1 MSFDV
6 VGFGALNV
14 DKLYNVNKIAHED
27 EESYITGLTESCG
40 GSAAN
45 TIVGLSR
52 LGLNTGFIGK
62 VASDSEGTLLLKNL
76 EDERVDI
83 DGVISEVDGRSG
95 VVSGFV
101 DKAGQRALYVD
112 PGVNDMIG
120 EDEVQTDYV
129 AGSKI
134 MHMASFVGKFEDKSI
149 KTQKA
154 FLKRIPDDISV
165 SLDPGRLY
173 AEKGICFLEKFLERT
188 NIILINE
195 AELNLLTEEKYRNI
209 NYSGNHKTCEMGSKI
224 LLDYGIDVI
233 AVKRGNKGVY
243 VTDGCQSYFMDALK
257 VQCVD
262 TTGAGDA
269 FNAGFLY
276 GLIKGE
282 NIEKSGLIGNF
293 VASKCVE
300 KCGAT
305 SGLPDVSGI
314 AGLINGFK

>member
-27 EESYITGLTESCG
+27 EESYITGLTESYG

-62 VASDSEGTLLLKNL
+62 VASDREGTLLLKNL
-76 EDERVDI
+76 EDESVDI
-83 DGVISEVDGRSG
+83 DGVILESDGRSG
-95 VVSGFV
+95 VVSGFI
-101 DKAGQRALYVD
+101 DRDGQRALYVD
-112 PGVNDMIG
+112 PGVNDLI
-120 EDEVQTDYV
+120 EQDEVQTDYV
-129 AGSKI
+129 TGSKVL
-134 MHMASFVGKFEDKSI
+134 HMASFVGKFEEKSI
-149 KTQKA
+149 KAQKA

-173 AEKGICFLEKFLERT
+173 AERGMDFLEKFLEMT

-195 AELNLLTEEKYRNI
+195 AELNLLTDEKYRE
-209 NYSGNHKTCEMGSKI
+209 NYKGNKSCENGSKI
-224 LLDYGIDVI
+224 LLDYGIDIV
-233 AVKRGNKGVY
+233 AVKRGDKGVY
-243 VTDGCQSYFMDALK
+243 VTDGCQSYFINAFK

-300 KCGAT
+300 ECGAT
-305 SGLPDVSGI
+305 NGLPDVFGI
-314 AGLINGFK
+314 AGLTNSFK

>member
-1 MSFDV
+1 MSLDV

-62 VASDSEGTLLLKNL
+62 VASDREGTLLLKNL
-76 EDERVDI
+76 EDESVDTN
-83 DGVISEVDGRSG
+83 GVILESDGRSG
-95 VVSGFV
+95 VVNGFV
-101 DKAGQRALYVD
+101 DRNGQRALYVD
-112 PGVNDMIG
+112 PGVNDLMG

-129 AGSKI
+129 AGSNVL
-134 MHMASFVGKFEDKSI
+134 HMASFVGKFEDKSI
-149 KTQKA
+149 KSQKA
-154 FLKRIPDDISV
+154 FLKSIPDDISV

-173 AEKGICFLEKFLERT
+173 AERGMDFLEKFLKRT
-188 NIILINE
+188 NILLINE
-195 AELNLLTEEKYRNI
+195 AELNLLTKEKYNG
-209 NYSGNHKTCEMGSKI
+209 NYKGNKTCEKGSKI
-224 LLDYGIDVI
+224 LLDCGIDII
-233 AVKRGNKGVY
+233 AVKRGVKGVF
-243 VTDGCQSYFMDALK
+243 VTDGYQSYFMDAFK

-282 NIEKSGLIGNF
+282 NIKNSGLIGNF

-305 SGLPDVSGI
+305 NGLPDVSRI
-314 AGLINGFK
+314 AGLTNSFK

>member
-14 DKLYNVNKIAHED
+14 DKLYNVNRIAHED

-52 LGLNTGFIGK
+52 LGLNTGFVGK
-62 VASDSEGTLLLKNL
+62 VTSDREGAFLLKNL
-76 EDERVDI
+76 EDESVDT
-83 DGVISEVDGRSG
+83 DGVILEDDGRSG

-101 DKAGQRALYVD
+101 DRDGQRALYVD
-112 PGVNDMIG
+112 PGVNDLI
-120 EDEVQTDYV
+120 EEEEIQTDYV
-129 AGSKI
+129 ISSKI
-134 MHMASFVGKFEDKSI
+134 IHMASFVGQFEDKSI
-149 KTQKA
+149 KAQKA
-154 FLKRIPDDISV
+154 ILKRIPDDVSV

-173 AEKGICFLEKFLERT
+173 AERGMNFLEKFLERT

-195 AELNLLTEEKYRNI
+195 AELNLLTEEKYKG
-209 NYSGNHKTCEMGSKI
+209 NYKGTKICEKGSKI
-224 LLDYGIDVI
+224 LLDYGIDII
-233 AVKRGNKGVY
+233 AVKRGDKGVY
-243 VTDGCQSYFMDALK
+243 VTDGCQSYFMDAFE
-257 VQCVD
+257 VQSVD

-282 NIEKSGLIGNF
+282 NIENSGLIGNF

-300 KCGAT
+300 KYGAT
-305 SGLPDVSGI
+305 NGLPDVPGI
-314 AGLINGFK
+314 SGLINSFK

>member
-62 VASDSEGTLLLKNL
+62 VASDREGTLLLKNL
-76 EDERVDI
+76 EDENVDT
-83 DGVISEVDGRSG
+83 DGVILESDGRSG
-95 VVSGFV
+95 VVNGFV
-101 DKAGQRALYVD
+101 DRDGQRALYVD
-112 PGVNDMIG
+112 PGVNDLI
-120 EDEVQTDYV
+120 EQDEVKTGYV
-129 AGSKI
+129 TGSKVL
-134 MHMASFVGKFEDKSI
+134 HMTSFVGKFEDKSI
-149 KTQKA
+149 KAQKT

-165 SLDPGRLY
+165 SIDPGRLY
-173 AEKGICFLEKFLERT
+173 VERGMDFLEKFLERT

-195 AELNLLTEEKYRNI
+195 VELNLLTEEKYRG
-209 NYSGNHKTCEMGSKI
+209 NYKGNKTCENGSKI
-224 LLDYGIDVI
+224 LLDYGIDIV
-233 AVKRGNKGVY
+233 AVKRGDKGVY
-243 VTDGCQSYFMDALK
+243 VTDGCRSYFMDAFK

-276 GLIKGE
+276 GLINGE
-282 NIEKSGLIGNF
+282 NIEKSALIGNF

-300 KCGAT
+300 ECGAT
-305 SGLPDVSGI
+305 NGLPDVYGI
-314 AGLINGFK
+314 AGLVTGFK

>member
-14 DKLYNVNKIAHED
+14 DKLYNVNRIAHED

-52 LGLNTGFIGK
+52 LGLNTGFVGK
-62 VASDSEGTLLLKNL
+62 VTSDREGAFLLKNL
-76 EDERVDI
+76 EDESVDTG
-83 DGVISEVDGRSG
+83 GVILEADGRSG

-101 DKAGQRALYVD
+101 DKDGQRALYVD
-112 PGVNDMIG
+112 PGVNDLIE
-120 EDEVQTDYV
+120 EDEIQTDYV
-129 AGSKI
+129 IGSKI
-134 MHMASFVGKFEDKSI
+134 IHMASFVGKFEDKSI
-149 KTQKA
+149 KAQKTI
-154 FLKRIPDDISV
+154 LKRIPDDISV
-165 SLDPGRLY
+165 SFDPGRLY
-173 AEKGICFLEKFLERT
+173 AERGLNFLEKFLERT

-195 AELNLLTEEKYRNI
+195 AELNLLTEEKYRG
-209 NYSGNHKTCEMGSKI
+209 NYKGNKTCEKGSKI
-224 LLDYGIDVI
+224 LLDYGIDII
-233 AVKRGNKGVY
+233 AVKRGDKGVY
-243 VTDGCQSYFMDALK
+243 VTDGCQSYFMDAFE

-276 GLIKGE
+276 GLINGE
-282 NIEKSGLIGNF
+282 NIENSGLIGNF

-300 KCGAT
+300 KYGAT
-305 SGLPDVSGI
+305 NGLPNVLGI
-314 AGLINGFK
+314 AGLINSFK